1 MTEAHR
7 VLYPFTLGKETLMY
21 FVIEVTTK
29 EQTVKSLFDFP
40 SLNAA
45 KAHLFSFLA
54 SSYADSEITYILGQ
68 ILDEGGNIIFSELKE
83 A

>member
-1 MTEAHR
+1 
-7 VLYPFTLGKETLMY
+7 MY
-21 FVIEVTTK
+21 FAIEITTK

-40 SLNAA
+40 TLTAA

-54 SSYADSEITYILGQ
+54 SSYSDSEITYILGQ

-83 A
+83 AE